1 MDRTAEELKRRLEA
15 QREEVGRDL
24 IVIGDRISPG
34 RMAERGQA
42 RMRQRAHR
50 IRERVMGT
58 VEDGRHQV
66 SGTASS
72 MGDSAHDLAR
82 RTRESPEHLAERVEG
97 NPIAAGFIAF
107 GLGLLAAS
115 LIPATRREQELA
127 SQAQPRLEEAAG
139 EVAETAKDMATDLR
153 SSAEAEMAVL
163 GDEARDAARVTAGAA
178 REHAGPAADELRSD
192 VGR

>member
-1 MDRTAEELKRRLEA
+1 MDRTAEDLKRQLEA

-50 IRERVMGT
+50 LRERVMGT

-66 SGTASS
+66 GGTASS
-72 MGDSAHDLAR
+72 VGDSAHDLAQ
-82 RTRESPEHLAERVEG
+82 RTREAPEHLAERVEG

-115 LIPATRREQELA
+115 MIPATRREQELA
-127 SQAQPRLEEAAG
+127 RQAQPRLEEAAG
-139 EVAETAKDMATDLR
+139 TVAETAKDVAADLR
-153 SSAEAEMAVL
+153 SSAEEEAMTL
-163 GDEARDAARVTAGAA
+163 GEEAKEAARVTAGAA
-178 REHAGPAADELRSD
+178 QEHAGSAASKVRSD
-192 VGR
+192 MGR